1 MMLSQFRVVMTIPPV
16 SWAEGSAPIEV
27 KQANQM
33 IAIRFL
39 CVQMVCQRG
48 QLARRPEIR
57 SIMNEQAFFERSHFR
72 AISSTQVCL
81 NPGSA

>member
-1 MMLSQFRVVMTIPPV
+1 MVLSQFRVVMTIPPA

-27 KQANQM
+27 KQNQM

-57 SIMNEQAFFERSHFR
+57 AIMNEEAFSNDHIFERFH
-72 AISSTQVCL
+72 Q
-81 NPGSA
+81 PKSA